1 MTNTRENALW
11 GVLLVLLLVLL
22 AIWISRGANEVVPA
36 TAPGGQPVLPELSDP
51 AVLYRKRAD
60 LRYAVMK
67 LTEEQYRAATVERS
81 ELLEAQEAAALA
93 ELQALRVEADLSA
106 EPGAADLVVALEF
119 ARRQLAETELQYQD
133 GSVSV
138 NEVHLRK
145 IAVLDREIALLQQPR
160 EVLED
165 DRFREAAQ
173 AWAGEGT
180 AENLK
185 MLAAAEFAVGGE

>member
-67 LTEEQYRAATVERS
+67 LTEEQYQEKQQM
-81 ELLEAQEAAALA
+81 AQQTAMREQL
-93 ELQALRVEADLSA
+93 V
-106 EPGAADLVVALEF
+106 GAA
-119 ARRQLAETELQYQD
+119 
-133 GSVSV
+133 S
-138 NEVHLRK
+138 
-145 IAVLDREIALLQQPR
+145 
-160 EVLED
+160 
-165 DRFREAAQ
+165 Q
-173 AWAGEGT
+173 AIPGVIES
-180 AENLK
+180 
-185 MLAAAEFAVGGE
+185 AVGGVVQQ